1 MTTDDQAWATPACV
15 DEHCITCGDQGL
27 PLRIVALEE
36 AGLARCRDDAAPS
49 EPDTTVDVQLVGEVA
64 PGDLVLVHA
73 GVALVHL
80 GGVSA

>member
-1 MTTDDQAWATPACV
+1 MSDREQPRLAPACV

-27 PLRIVALEE
+27 PVRIVALDG
-36 AGLARCRDDAAPS
+36 AGLARCRDEAAPG

-73 GVALVHL
+73 GVALVL
-80 GGVSA
+80 LEGAAA